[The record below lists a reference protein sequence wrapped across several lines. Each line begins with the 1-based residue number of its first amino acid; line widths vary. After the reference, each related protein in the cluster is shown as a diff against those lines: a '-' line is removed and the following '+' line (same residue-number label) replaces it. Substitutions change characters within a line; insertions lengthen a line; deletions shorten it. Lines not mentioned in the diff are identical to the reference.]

1 MNSTVG
7 SDQIDYVN
15 FRPNRATEWDSTP
28 KRCSRASSLD
38 APLLGEA
45 DGAVA
50 YHSENFQSAASRGH
64 LKFGAMAFKAV
75 LREYRPDL
83 RFEEFGGARS
93 LGGGGAGQECREQSY
108 EKGASDVSHKRTRV

>member
-7 SDQIDYVN
+7 SDQIDYVD
-15 FRPNRATEWDSTP
+15 FRPNGATEWDSTP

-50 YHSENFQSAASRGH
+50 YHSENFQSAASREH
-64 LKFGAMAFKAV
+64 GAKGFRVAEGAEVDHFA
-75 LREYRPDL
+75 
-83 RFEEFGGARS
+83 GAREKTVRV
-93 LGGGGAGQECREQSY
+93 GAG
-108 EKGASDVSHKRTRV
+108 KPTGTLLP